1 MTWREASMDIVT
13 TQSTIIDPLI
23 LRDEIT
29 AQISAHDYNKG
40 ALLLLAGPGTGKSFS
55 LKITIKNQVA
65 KGVSL
70 GDFYAM
76 TLTNAAAGKFEAEVK
91 EEVSNNFEGV
101 STVHF
106 RAKGILHKYSDRVG
120 LPKSFR
126 ILSEISKAERDEVLN
141 DIQQDFASSGMPNG
155 KKVIQKL
162 FQKYQEAAANLQS
175 GDDEFSE
182 RFVFYRHFYKAVE
195 WYDVIALACR
205 ILHEN
210 SDIRA
215 KESALSPFLLIDEY
229 QDLNPADQE
238 LMRLLC
244 NGRTT
249 LLAVGDDD
257 QSIYGGSLRYAD
269 CSGILNFN
277 KLFPAAKKL
286 VLPVCTRCPTNIL
299 KKAHALVSKNQ
310 YRDNSKQPLLALPK
324 VDQRALGGLIESVGL
339 KSDKAEAAFLATALR
354 RLTDIGI
361 PAKEVLVLCAT
372 RDLGLELFQAVQHQ
386 DSKLALED
394 CLTKVKSSL
403 EAQQVL
409 RYLLNFLEDIEDNLA
424 LRMLFTA
431 LCELKPEEVRII
443 RQSAVEYK
451 ISLWSAIANGHPT
464 PRLGKSTA
472 ERIQRFANCVTQTQG
487 EELPNRIKKFATA
500 YPSLEQVVAI
510 WQAKR
515 IAAEQTEEE
524 EARIEAESAVTGI
537 RFMTLHSSKGL
548 DAQYVFIPFMESDLV
563 LAGKDLEEQRRLL
576 YVAITRARTAVVF
589 TWAWS
594 RRSAARHK
602 AGGGNITGRQRHP
615 FLSECGL
622 AGDIE
627 HESVLQEL
635 GNVAVHE
642 KKWLAAHDMSIK

>member
-1 MTWREASMDIVT
+1 MTWREAGME
-13 TQSTIIDPLI
+13 STIIDPLK

-29 AQISAHDYNKG
+29 AQISAHDYSKG

-65 KGVSL
+65 RGVSL

-91 EEVSNNFEGV
+91 EEVSNNFAGV

-162 FQKYQEAAANLQS
+162 FQKYQEAAANLQPC
-175 GDDEFSE
+175 DDEFSE

-215 KESALSPFLLIDEY
+215 KESELSPFLLIDEY

-277 KLFPAAKKL
+277 KLFPTAKKL

-354 RLTDIGI
+354 RLTDMGI

-394 CLTKVKSSL
+394 CLTKAKSSL
-403 EAQQVL
+403 DAQQVL
-409 RYLLNFLEDIEDNLA
+409 RYLLNFLENSEDNLA

-443 RQSAVEYK
+443 RQSAVENK
-451 ISLWSAIANGHPT
+451 VSLWSAIAHGLPT
-464 PRLGKSTA
+464 PHLRKSTA
-472 ERIQRFANCVTQTQG
+472 ERIQRFASCVTQTQG
-487 EELPNRIKKFATA
+487 EELSNRIKKFAAA
-500 YPSLEQVVAI
+500 YPSLEQVVAE
-510 WQAKR
+510 WQTKR
-515 IAAEQTEEE
+515 IAAEQTED

-537 RFMTLHSSKGL
+537 RFMTMHSSKGL

-563 LAGKDLEEQRRLL
+563 LAGKDMEEQRRLL
-576 YVAITRARTAVVF
+576 YVAITRARTTVVF

-602 AGGGNITGRQRHP
+602 AGGGNTTGRQRHP

-622 AGDIE
+622 VSDIQYG
-627 HESVLQEL
+627 SVLQKL
-635 GNVAVHE
+635 GDVAEHE
-642 KKWLAAHDMSIK
+642 KKWLAAHGMSIK